1 MGDVISPSMAG
12 DEKRIDL
19 EYNNIVSRI
28 LLLHLGPVRKV
39 VFLIPYFGYTLPS
52 EFLSSWMHFISRTEV
67 KELIVVDHHSL
78 KFRLPSDIFHCN
90 ELRHLKLHVRTLD
103 LLPPQDFGGF
113 CNLISLDLRV
123 SEDEG
128 VIGNLISKCPML
140 IRLSL
145 ECIACRH
152 PLVIDAPRL
161 RFLDVFIGI
170 DPEDISFDFGGGDVM
185 DFCNLISI
193 FGSVPKV
200 DTVIL
205 YLPPTLAVTDMP
217 PDAPMSLPTTLYDLK
232 SLTLQRVDIS
242 SPKCIYFVLCVLKNS
257 PNLQMLNL
265 GVIDILP
272 SETSEDEAALHFL
285 DLQTR
290 KIEALKSLL
299 TVKIKGLLGSKT
311 GVMFIRMI
319 LSVSPVLKTMYL
331 TGNDSIYLYSR
342 SGKEI
347 RNEAEFTL
355 MPELLQCPRASSR
368 AQNLIGITLGFG
380 PLGTKKFCELFDIF
394 GSLPNVREVI
404 LINLRTINDMPRDA
418 PTSLPT
424 TLHNHSRLTLHN
436 LGISSPQC
444 ICFILC
450 IFKSSPNLRKLNIR
464 IHPSA
469 YISEE
474 DALQLLDMKIK
485 EPQTLNS
492 LLTVTIKGLLGS
504 RVEIMFIKLILSSTP
519 VLETMYLTGNI
530 VKEAEFTLM
539 SELLKCKR
547 PSPQAQ
553 IPVEAFTFISTE
565 LIQTTEMGSKQ
576 IETDSSL
583 PEPDRISDLPSDIN
597 SFILDRLS
605 IREAVATSIL
615 SKDWRHKW
623 RRIGNLIFDEEF
635 LADVIS
641 PSMEG
646 DDERMDL
653 EYNNIVRRILLL
665 HLGPVRKVV
674 LFIPYFAHTFPCEF
688 LSSWMPFI
696 SRTEVKELIIENHH
710 SLEFRL
716 PSDIFHCNELQ
727 HLKLNVWT
735 LDLLPPQDFGG
746 FCNLISLDLRVSGD
760 EGVIGNLISKCPLL
774 ERLSLDCTACKQPL
788 VIDAPRLLFLN
799 VCIGM
804 DLYMFHRM
812 NFFGLRPCFGVD
824 VMYFS
829 NLISIFGSVPKVETV
844 ILTLPP
850 TLAVF
855 DMPPDAPMSLP
866 TTLYNHKS
874 LTLLRVDISSPE
886 CIYFVLC
893 VLKSSPNLQML
904 NLGVIDVSQPI
915 VPSDTSEDEA
925 ALHFLGLQT
934 RKIKALKSLL
944 TVKIKGLLESKTGV
958 MFIKMILSCSPV
970 LKTMYL
976 TGNDSTFLYSRSGEE
991 IRNEAEFALMPELL

>member
-1 MGDVISPSMAG
+1 MDGKKTKIS
-12 DEKRIDL
+12 D
-19 EYNNIVSRI
+19 
-28 LLLHLGPVRKV
+28 
-39 VFLIPYFGYTLPS
+39 LPS
-52 EFLSSWMHFISRTEV
+52 NIIECILARLPIRDAVATSVLCKEWRHKWTRIPNLVFDNEFVNNLISFQYSNIIDKIMLRHIGPIHKFVLHIPSICNNLDLLSWMHFISQKEV
-67 KELIVVDHHSL
+67 KELTIHARSAQI
-78 KFRLPSDIFHCN
+78 KLPSYIFNCH
-90 ELRHLKLHVRTLD
+90 ELQSFEIHVRVLD
-103 LLPPQDFGGF
+103 FHPPLDFVGF
-113 CNLISLDLRV
+113 CNLRRLAMLGLLDGTQIS
-123 SEDEG
+123 
-128 VIGNLISKCPML
+128 NLISKCPL
-140 IRLSL
+140 L
-145 ECIACRH
+145 ERFVVNCVADGCT
-152 PLVIDAPRL
+152 LVIDAPRL
-161 RFLDVFIGI
+161 VNLRTDCLLTTFL
-170 DPEDISFDFGGGDVM
+170 
-185 DFCNLISI
+185 
-193 FGSVPKV
+193 K
-200 DTVIL
+200 
-205 YLPPTLAVTDMP
+205 
-217 PDAPMSLPTTLYDLK
+217 
-232 SLTLQRVDIS
+232 
-242 SPKCIYFVLCVLKNS
+242 LKN
-257 PNLQMLNL
+257 
-265 GVIDILP
+265 V
-272 SETSEDEAALHFL
+272 
-285 DLQTR
+285 
-290 KIEALKSLL
+290 
-299 TVKIKGLLGSKT
+299 
-311 GVMFIRMI
+311 
-319 LSVSPVLKTMYL
+319 
-331 TGNDSIYLYSR
+331 
-342 SGKEI
+342 
-347 RNEAEFTL
+347 
-355 MPELLQCPRASSR
+355 
-368 AQNLIGITLGFG
+368 QNLIGITLGFG

-547 PSPQAQ
+547 PSPQA
-553 IPVEAFTFISTE
+553 
-565 LIQTTEMGSKQ
+565 QTTEMGSKQ

-904 NLGVIDVSQPI
+904 NLGVIDI